1 MKLNERRLTAFGQN
15 IKMKYFRKS
24 MIGMFAIVIAI
35 ACTFS
40 ICAAFKDAKNS
51 PYENAINAL
60 ADIGLVVGIN
70 DKEFGTEQNV
80 TRQQMAL
87 FIARLRSGL
96 HITGFEK
103 ESNRTPF
110 TDLTDPTYYK
120 AISYCYDFGII
131 AGRTPTAFDPT
142 GNVTVQEAVTMAVRA
157 LGYTDL
163 DYPDGYMKRAE
174 LFGLLKNLED
184 ADPKANMKRGQVAQ
198 LIYNALYNP
207 HIAGKYGKS
216 FHDIWFTEEKK
227 LGYFEIATLEELKQN
242 YKCEQVS
249 TSPYYWRVNDV
260 SLFGYKG
267 DMYYDFKEDGSY
279 ATIEFKFDIQGEFKN
294 DPNNPFNGW
303 VENSAENLSAEEAK
317 ALMDSIAYAISDFAD
332 LPITNVTTSDTHL
345 VTSYNQGP
353 KDIYK
358 ATAEGYKYL
367 YYDFKLSKPTWSFA
381 IITTDAQGCIG
392 GVLSVYTY
400 N

>member
-1 MKLNERRLTAFGQN
+1 MKLNERRLTALGQN

-24 MIGMFAIVIAI
+24 MIGMIAIVIAI

-40 ICAAFKDAKNS
+40 ICAAFKDTKSS
-51 PYENAINAL
+51 PYEDAIDAL
-60 ADIGLVVGIN
+60 ANIGLVVGVN
-70 DKEFGTEQNV
+70 DNEFGTEQNV

-96 HITGFEK
+96 HITGLEK
-103 ESNRTPF
+103 EENRSAF

-163 DYPDGYMKRAE
+163 DYPDGYIERATA
-174 LFGLLKNLED
+174 FGLLKNLED
-184 ADPKANMKRGQVAQ
+184 ADPKANMRRGQVAQ

-207 HIAGKYGKS
+207 HVSGKYGKS
-216 FHDIWFTEEKK
+216 FHDIWFAGEKR
-227 LGYFEIATLEELKQN
+227 LGYFEIATAEELKQN
-242 YKCEQVS
+242 YDAERLSDTC
-249 TSPYYWRVNDV
+249 WRINDV

-267 DMYYDFKEDGSY
+267 NVVYNFHNKGAD
-279 ATIEFKFDIQGEFKN
+279 IEFKFDIQGEKVD
-294 DPNNPFNGW
+294 DPNNPFLCW
-303 VENSAENLSAEEAK
+303 VEDSAANLSAEDAK
-317 ALMDSIAYAISDFAD
+317 TLMDSIAYAISDFAD
-332 LPITNVTTSDTHL
+332 LPITDITTSDTRR

-367 YYDFKLSKPTWSFA
+367 YYKFKLSDPTWRFA
-381 IITTDAQGCIG
+381 IVTTTMQGCIG
-392 GVLSVYTY
+392 GVLSVHTY
-400 N
+400 K

>member
-1 MKLNERRLTAFGQN
+1 M
-15 IKMKYFRKS
+15 
-24 MIGMFAIVIAI
+24 IAI

-51 PYENAINAL
+51 PYEDAINSL

-70 DKEFGTEQNV
+70 DKEFGTNQDV

-131 AGRTPTAFDPT
+131 AGRTPTTFDPT

-184 ADPKANMKRGQVAQ
+184 ADQKANMKRGQVAQ

-207 HIAGKYGKS
+207 HVSGKYGKS
-216 FHDIWFTEEKK
+216 FHDIWFAEGKK
-227 LGYFEIATLEELKQN
+227 LGYFEITTLEELKQN
-242 YKCEQVS
+242 YECELQKTYEGLGGKDCYDDYFVH
-249 TSPYYWRVNDV
+249 NV
-260 SLFGYKG
+260 SLFGYTG
-267 DMYYDFKEDGSY
+267 DLVYRFNERG
-279 ATIEFKFDIQGEFKN
+279 ANIKFRFNIQGEMVN
-294 DPNNPFNGW
+294 VPNHPTA
-303 VENSAENLSAEEAK
+303 VRIVNSAVNLSAEEAK
-317 ALMDSIAYAISDFAD
+317 VLMDAIAYTISDFAD

-400 N
+400 K